1 MSRKKSK
8 RKKRTITP
16 EHLAKMQE
24 GKKYAKR
31 KREIKAD
38 VAALEKRVLKD
49 VGFSARLADSLK
61 REVKH

>member
-1 MSRKKSK
+1 MSRRKKST

-31 KREIKAD
+31 KREIEAD
-38 VAALEKRVLKD
+38 VVSLEKRVLKD
-49 VGFSARLADSLK
+49 VGFSARLAVNLK
-61 REVKH
+61 RGIK